1 MGFDELKSHDGF
13 YLLQENVTH
22 RCQELINE
30 ILSTKRQRKI
40 VEIFDELSDTLCKVA
55 DMTEF
60 VRMAHPSS
68 VYTNAAEEACFN
80 ICKIVEKF
88 VSYRIHYSSF

>member
-1 MGFDELKSHDGF
+1 M
-13 YLLQENVTH
+13 LQENVTQ
-22 RCQELINE
+22 RCQELMDE
-30 ILSTKRQRKI
+30 IISTKRQRKI

-60 VRMAHPSS
+60 VRLTHPSS
-68 VYTNAAEEACFN
+68 LYSNAAEEACFN

-88 VSYRIHYSSF
+88 VHFNVYYNNTIVRIEPK

>member
-1 MGFDELKSHDGF
+1 MLGFDELKSHDGF
-13 YLLQENVTH
+13 YLLQENVTQ
-22 RCQELINE
+22 RCQELMDE
-30 ILSTKRQRKI
+30 IVSTKRQRKI

-60 VRMAHPSS
+60 VRLTHPSS
-68 VYTNAAEEACFN
+68 MYSNAAEDACFN

-88 VSYRIHYSSF
+88 VEF